1 MTERILLGRRID
13 DGELMYLSKHT
24 WDCDWYWGLG
34 YLGNRNCHYHFESL
48 LYNVMINGKNV
59 QHPLASD
66 LFKTTNITDS
76 EWWIVRDLFAQAYAL
91 RKTAEVYR
99 YGGHQS
105 SRVGVTDII
114 KSAEKAKMLN
124 ADLENILDTLWT
136 FVCKAVEDKP
146 KLAV

>member
-34 YLGNRNCHYHFESL
+34 YLGNRDCHYHFESL

-59 QHPLASD
+59 QHPLASE
-66 LFKTTNITDS
+66 LFMTTNVTDS

-91 RKTAEVYR
+91 RKAAEVYR

-114 KSAEKAKMLN
+114 KNEEMENKVN
-124 ADLENILDTLWT
+124 ADLKAVLDVLWDY
-136 FVCKAVEDKP
+136 VCKAVQP
-146 KLAV
+146 KLVA